1 MSALDAAPVIAS
13 TTYNVA
19 GLAIGGNVV
28 AGIVDTSSDEQIKI
42 LRRDFSY
49 SAKRIPNITPDGR
62 SYAYI
67 KALEE

>member
-1 MSALDAAPVIAS
+1 MIVETEYDITGFGINGS
-13 TTYNVA
+13 
-19 GLAIGGNVV
+19 VV
-28 AGIVDTSSDEQIKI
+28 AGIVDTTEDVQIKI
-42 LRRDFSY
+42 LKRDFSY

>member
-1 MSALDAAPVIAS
+1 MIIETNYDI
-13 TTYNVA
+13 T
-19 GLAIGGNVV
+19 GFAINGNIV
-28 AGIVDTSSDEQIKI
+28 AGIVDTSLDEQIKI
-42 LRRDFSY
+42 LKRDFSY